1 MTGPTFAGSFDGG
14 RAGGESGIR
23 GGVGRGLRVGGVE
36 EEEEGTGV
44 VMLVEEEGEDIGMRG
59 GRRSREYFL
68 LRGEED

>member
-23 GGVGRGLRVGGVE
+23 GGGGRGLRVGGVE
-36 EEEEGTGV
+36 EEDGTGV
-44 VMLVEEEGEDIGMRG
+44 VMLVEEEEGEDIGMRG